1 MELLQK
7 FFLTINKSDTKPLY
21 NLEITNT
28 LPDCALNNDI
38 YIKLNKYKN
47 MIDNINNIKIW
58 DFCKKLSNEYE
69 LLHHCIKHKN
79 VNLGIANYDPISRS
93 FFKMWEMCQDFNIIN
108 NNDKELTYGALAEG
122 PGGFIECFNFYRRRF
137 STNQPSDTL
146 NCITLRPYN
155 NEIPGWKKS
164 QRIFKECNKYQISYG
179 KDDTGDLYNS
189 DNIKHFSELFTNNM
203 ADIVTAD
210 GGFDFSNDYSNQE
223 LHAFRLIFCEVV
235 TGLTILKKNG
245 NMIIKIFDLFHQA
258 SIDLI
263 YILSC
268 YFEKIHITKP
278 FTSRSANSE
287 KYVVCKNFLGISEED
302 IEQLHNTVEEL
313 SIIAQQ
319 NKYVKRIIS
328 NDIPTDFI
336 NLIQASNIYF
346 ISKQIKSIIK
356 GLSYVKEKLNNDD
369 INEIKRQQTVYS
381 LAWCKK
387 YNFPINNRCRYLREN
402 NTYNYIPNF

>member
-7 FFLTINKSDTKPLY
+7 FFLTINKIDSKPEY

-28 LPDCALNNDI
+28 IPDCALNNDI
-38 YIKLNKYKN
+38 YKKLTKYKN
-47 MIDNINNIKIW
+47 MIDSINNIKIW

-69 LLHHCIKHKN
+69 LLHHCIKQKN

-93 FFKMWEMCQDFNIIN
+93 FFKMWEMCHDFNIIDN
-108 NNDKELTYGALAEG
+108 NEQKLTYGALAEG

-137 STNQPSDTL
+137 SQSQPSDNI

-164 QRIFKECNKYQISYG
+164 QRIFRECNKYKISYG
-179 KDDTGDLYNS
+179 KDDTGDLYNT
-189 DNIKHFSELFTNNM
+189 DNIRQFSELFENKANF
-203 ADIVTAD
+203 VTAD
-210 GGFDFSNDYSNQE
+210 GGFDFSSDYSNQE

-235 TGLTILKKNG
+235 TGLTILDKNG
-245 NMIIKIFDLFHQA
+245 NMVIKVFDLFHQA
-258 SIDLI
+258 SLDLI

-287 KYVVCKNFLGISEED
+287 KYVVCKNFTGISEKD
-302 IEQLHNTVEEL
+302 IENLLNTVEEL

-328 NDIPTDFI
+328 NKIPDDFI
-336 NLIQASNIYF
+336 KLIQASNIYF

-356 GLSYVKEKLNNDD
+356 GLSYVKDKLNNDD

-402 NTYNYIPNF
+402 NNYNYIPNF